1 MPNGTV
7 ISILNHKGGCGKTT
21 TAINLG
27 HALARMNIKTLVVD
41 ADLQCNSTSNLFS
54 HDRLKYSLFN
64 VLNPEDGTIS
74 VSQCIFGTLYE
85 NLSLLPN
92 SGDTAALEQKLIQH
106 YPEGMQILRDRFRDY
121 AKDNFDVVLID
132 NQPSLGSFVMNS
144 LMASDFGIVP
154 CETGSKYSLEGLSE
168 AVSFIEDIRQTGA
181 TDIKFLKVLLTKTD
195 QRKLAHR
202 ATITQIRNH
211 YPAAKVFKTFIPT
224 NTDFQKAELRSETI
238 FSFRSNA
245 TGAIAYRNLAM
256 ELLDTL
262 RKGE

>member
-1 MPNGTV
+1 MPDGTI
-7 ISILNHKGGCGKTT
+7 ISILNHKGGCAKTT

-41 ADLQCNSTSNLFS
+41 ADLQCNSTSSLFS
-54 HDRLKYSLFN
+54 QDRLKYSLYN
-64 VLNPEDGTIS
+64 ILNPDDNSIKPA
-74 VSQCIFGTLYE
+74 QCVVGTLYE

-106 YPEGMQILRDRFRDY
+106 YPKGMQILKDRFRGY
-121 AKDNFDVVLID
+121 AKDNFDIVLID
-132 NQPSLGSFVMNS
+132 NQPSLGSFVINS
-144 LMASDFGIVP
+144 LMASDFGLVP

-168 AVSFIEDIRQTGA
+168 AVSFIEDIRETGA

-202 ATITQIRNH
+202 ATITQIRNY
-211 YPAAKVFKTFIPT
+211 YPSAKVFNTMIPT

-245 TGAIAYRNLAM
+245 TGAIAYKNLAN
-256 ELLDTL
+256 ELLETL
-262 RKGE
+262 RKG